1 MMTLKLQVI
10 TLLFSFL
17 FGFIFN
23 LIITLLYKLIY
34 NRNIIIQILSTLII
48 TLSTTFAYFIMLKK
62 INEAIIHPYFL
73 LLFILGFVIFN
84 YFSNLFL
91 KSY

>member
-62 INEAIIHPYFL
+62 INEAIIS
-73 LLFILGFVIFN
+73 IN
-84 YFSNLFL
+84 E
-91 KSY
+91 KSVKVQLPNAKKFPKI